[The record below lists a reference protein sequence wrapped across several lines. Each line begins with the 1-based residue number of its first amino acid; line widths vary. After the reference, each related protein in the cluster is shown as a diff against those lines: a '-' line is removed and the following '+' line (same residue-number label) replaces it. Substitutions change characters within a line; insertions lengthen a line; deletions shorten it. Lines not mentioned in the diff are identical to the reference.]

1 MSLTSRQDF
10 HEIENKNTFLSK
22 EIERMSELIQEQKSF
37 PQNDA
42 LTFKPQ
48 SSLCDKCNNE
58 DFQQSQRNPN
68 NFDFELERDIQMN
81 FKFEKE
87 ALRED
92 VKKEVAQSFEE
103 RIQELTRVLPNSL
116 GE

>member
-1 MSLTSRQDF
+1 M
-10 HEIENKNTFLSK
+10 E
-22 EIERMSELIQEQKSF
+22 ELIQDQKNYSN
-37 PQNDA
+37 NDA

-48 SSLCDKCNNE
+48 TNMCEKCNNE
-58 DFQQSQRNPN
+58 DFLQSNKNPN

-87 ALRED
+87 AMREN
-92 VKKEVAQSFEE
+92 VKKEIAASYEE
-103 RIQELTRVLPNSL
+103 RIEELIGVMSNGI